1 MLLDL
6 GLPDLDGT
14 ELLKMIR
21 AVSKVPVIVITARSD
36 DAEVVRTLDSGA
48 DDYLVKPFTHGATG
62 GPGASRAAPHG
73 EAPEREA
80 VRVGGLEID
89 PPARRAALDGAALD
103 LSPKEFDLLLYLAR
117 RAGEVVTKREM
128 LAEVWREPYGGSERT
143 VDVHLSWLRRKMGE
157 TRRRPPLPADRV
169 RRRHPSGRPLL
180 VRRRLSLLVL
190 AVTSMVV
197 AAFVVP
203 LGVLVKQQTESRA
216 LARGE
221 RTAQA
226 VAAGLAVAASLSPD
240 LPAEP
245 GRPGGGHLRRRRHL
259 GVPPRRHG
267 GRPRRRRRSAAVEQA
282 RTGRALSADAARRR
296 GGAGPGDR
304 SLRGPRGADLGAG
317 ERTPH
322 EGVAAAWAV
331 LGGLG
336 LLLILAG
343 VALADRMGAAL
354 VRPVA
359 ALAGAARR
367 MAGGDLEA
375 RVEPAG
381 PPEIADAGAA
391 FNHLAGRLDDL
402 VAAERESLA
411 DLSHRLRTPLT
422 ALRLQ
427 AESLPGAR
435 PSSKTWTASAP
446 RWTPSSPRPAAAPP
460 PPGPAAPTC
469 AGWPPA
475 AAAFWQVLAEEQGRR
490 ARLAVPAGPI
500 WVALT
505 EDELG
510 AAVDTLLENV
520 FTHTPPGTAY
530 AVAVTAADPGH
541 ALLVV
546 EDEGPGFPHHG
557 VAERGASEA
566 GSSGLGL
573 DIARRAARH
582 TGGDL
587 TLADRPGGGARVEVR
602 FGRT

>member
-1 MLLDL
+1 
-6 GLPDLDGT
+6 
-14 ELLKMIR
+14 
-21 AVSKVPVIVITARSD
+21 
-36 DAEVVRTLDSGA
+36 
-48 DDYLVKPFTHGATG
+48 
-62 GPGASRAAPHG
+62 
-73 EAPEREA
+73 
-80 VRVGGLEID
+80 
-89 PPARRAALDGAALD
+89 
-103 LSPKEFDLLLYLAR
+103 
-117 RAGEVVTKREM
+117 
-128 LAEVWREPYGGSERT
+128 
-143 VDVHLSWLRRKMGE
+143 
-157 TRRRPPLPADRV
+157 
-169 RRRHPSGRPLL
+169 

-190 AVTSMVV
+190 AVTTMVV

-240 LPAEP
+240 LPASLVDLVVATSGDGATSVFLP
-245 GRPGGGHLRRRRHL
+245 DGTVVG
-259 GVPPRRHG
+259 PPVS
-267 GRPRRRRRSAAVEQA
+267 PSAAVAQA
-282 RTGRALSADAARRR
+282 RTGRALSADAP
-296 GGAGPGDR
+296 GGVEVLVPVTAPSGVFVVRAWVPG
-304 SLRGPRGADLGAG
+304 SGL
-317 ERTPH
+317 H
-322 EGVAAAWAV
+322 EGVAAAWVV

-375 RVEPAG
+375 RVGPAG
-381 PPEIADAGAA
+381 PREIADAGAA
-391 FNHLAGRLDDL
+391 FNQLAGRRDDL
-402 VAAERESLA
+402 VVAERESLA

-427 AESLPGAR
+427 AESLPGGEALLEDVDRLGSQVDALIAGAR
-435 PSSKTWTASAP
+435 RRSPTAGP
-446 RWTPSSPRPAAAPP
+446 RRADLCLVAA
-460 PPGPAAPTC
+460 GR
-469 AGWPPA
+469 
-475 AAAFWQVLAEEQGRR
+475 AAFWQVLADEQDRPV
-490 ARLAVPAGPI
+490 RLAVPAGPL
-500 WVALT
+500 WVGLT

-510 AAVDTLLENV
+510 AAIDTLLENV
-520 FTHTPPGTAY
+520 FTHTPPGTGY
-530 AVAVTAADPGH
+530 AMAVTSPDPGH

-582 TGGDL
+582 TGGEL
-587 TLADRPGGGARVEVR
+587 TLADRPRGGARVEVR
-602 FGRT
+602 FGRHKG

>member
-1 MLLDL
+1 
-6 GLPDLDGT
+6 
-14 ELLKMIR
+14 
-21 AVSKVPVIVITARSD
+21 
-36 DAEVVRTLDSGA
+36 
-48 DDYLVKPFTHGATG
+48 
-62 GPGASRAAPHG
+62 
-73 EAPEREA
+73 
-80 VRVGGLEID
+80 
-89 PPARRAALDGAALD
+89 
-103 LSPKEFDLLLYLAR
+103 
-117 RAGEVVTKREM
+117 
-128 LAEVWREPYGGSERT
+128 
-143 VDVHLSWLRRKMGE
+143 
-157 TRRRPPLPADRV
+157 
-169 RRRHPSGRPLL
+169 

-203 LGVLVKQQTESRA
+203 LGVLVRQQTESRA

-240 LPAEP
+240 LSASLVDLVVATSGDGATSVFLPDRTVAGLPAAP
-245 GRPGGGHLRRRRHL
+245 
-259 GVPPRRHG
+259 
-267 GRPRRRRRSAAVEQA
+267 SAAVEQA
-282 RTGRALSADAARRR
+282 RTGRALSADAA
-296 GGAGPGDR
+296 GGVEVLVPVTGPAGVLVVRTWVPG
-304 SLRGPRGADLGAG
+304 SEL
-317 ERTPH
+317 H

-336 LLLILAG
+336 LVLILAG

-367 MAGGDLEA
+367 MAAGDLQA

-391 FNHLAGRLDDL
+391 FNHLAARLDDL
-402 VAAERESLA
+402 VAEERESLA

-427 AESLPGAR
+427 AEGLPGGEALLEDVDRLGSQVDAVINEAR
-435 PSSKTWTASAP
+435 RRS
-446 RWTPSSPRPAAAPP
+446 PAA
-460 PPGPAAPTC
+460 GPRRADLCRVAVAR
-469 AGWPPA
+469 AG
-475 AAAFWQVLAEEQGRR
+475 FWQVLADEQGRR
-490 ARLAVPAGPI
+490 AHLTVPAGPV
-500 WVALT
+500 WVSLT

-510 AAVDTLLENV
+510 AALDTLLENV

-530 AVAVTAADPGH
+530 AVAVTAPDPTH
-541 ALLVV
+541 SLLVV

-582 TGGDL
+582 TGGEL

-602 FGRT
+602 FGRHKG